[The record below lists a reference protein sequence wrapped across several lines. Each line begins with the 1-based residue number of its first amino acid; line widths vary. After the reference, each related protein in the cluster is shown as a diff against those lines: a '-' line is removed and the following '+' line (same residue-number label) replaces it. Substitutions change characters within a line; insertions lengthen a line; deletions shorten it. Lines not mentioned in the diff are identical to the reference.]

1 MLGMSANSL
10 SYNDQG
16 GAETGVEVGQETTP
30 TTSFGLFTS
39 DFKK

>member
-1 MLGMSANSL
+1 MSANSL
-10 SYNDQG
+10 SYSDQG

-30 TTSFGLFTS
+30 TVSFGLFTS